1 MRMRFY
7 LIVILVLASAAMLV
21 DAVLGKLYIRYMI
34 LFSGAVFLWGMAVGQ
49 RSEQAWIR
57 RRDRLARRGTG
68 AAPRRARMTEE
79 VTK

>member
-1 MRMRFY
+1 MRTRFY
-7 LIVILVLASAAMLV
+7 VIVILVLASAAMLV

-57 RRDRLARRGTG
+57 RRDELSRRGTKSV
-68 AAPRRARMTEE
+68 PRRARVTQE
-79 VTK
+79 VAK